1 MSRIRRRIR
10 WSVAGHRRGRGQLV
24 GAFVLITIGILFL
37 LIENHVLENFN
48 VWRLWPMILIF
59 VGAAKLTQRTST
71 GLGITMISLGVI
83 FQLSEFGYLP
93 FRPYNLWP
101 LILVAAGAA
110 LLWKALTPA
119 QEETANAE
127 PESFTIFGGVERRIS
142 DPAFTGTEMTAILG
156 GYKVDLR
163 KAQIAGEK
171 AVITA
176 TAIFGGIELLVPES
190 WIVDLHGA
198 PIFGGYNDET
208 VHREGA
214 IPAPRLVIEGFVMF
228 GGISIKN

>member
-10 WSVAGHRRGRGQLV
+10 WSAAGHRRGQLV

-48 VWRLWPMILIF
+48 IWRLWPMILVF

-208 VHREGA
+208 VHREGT